1 MKSIRNEQILLF
13 FVKKRMRRFSLLLS
27 LLSLILISG
36 CTGNQYKDP
45 TIQIKTIFGDIYVE
59 LYPDKAPKTV
69 SGFLSYVDAGY
80 FKETNFYRVLKRED
94 QPSNAFKSEIIQ
106 GGLWRSDLEKQKSIP
121 GIPHET
127 TKETGILHKAGVIS
141 LARNEPGTA
150 NTEFFICVTDQP
162 VYDYGGG
169 ASPETE
175 KLGYSAF
182 GKVVKGFDVVKK
194 IHAQPDIGAQF
205 VTPVRI
211 FDIVRAK

>member
-1 MKSIRNEQILLF
+1 MSKQLLLLF
-13 FVKKRMRRFSLLLS
+13 
-27 LLSLILISG
+27 LITTFAVIS
-36 CTGNQYKDP
+36 CNPSAYNDP
-45 TIQIKTIFGDIYVE
+45 TIQIKTIFGDIFVE

-69 SGFLSYVDAGY
+69 AGFLSFVDAGY
-80 FKETNFYRVLKRED
+80 FNETNFYRVLKRED

-106 GGLWRSDLEKQKSIP
+106 GGLWKADLDKQKTIP

-141 LARNEPGTA
+141 LARMEAGSA
-150 NTEFFICVTDQP
+150 NTEFFICLTDQP

-169 ASPETE
+169 ASPEEE

-182 GKVVKGFDVVKK
+182 GRVVKGFDVVKK
-194 IHAQPDIGAQF
+194 IYDQPDMGTQF
-205 VTPVRI
+205 ITPVRI